1 MITIWTV
8 LAFIVGFGLG
18 GLTVILIVAKKE
30 RWIK

>member
-1 MITIWTV
+1 MITIWVV
-8 LAFIVGFGLG
+8 LAFMLGFGAG